1 VTIIQPATSVS
12 GTAVVTNV
20 SCNGFSN
27 GAINLTAT
35 GRTAPYTFNWGGGIT
50 TEDRTGLS
58 AGTYTVTITDA
69 NGCTGT
75 VNATVTQPTALSATI
90 SQTNVSC
97 NGGSNGS
104 ASITVSGGTAPYTYS
119 WSPTGGTGATATG
132 LSAGTY
138 TVTVMDAN
146 SCSTTKTVTIT
157 QSAVV
162 GAPTGAAIQSFNAG
176 DTLSALVVNGQG
188 IKWYASATD
197 ATNHTGSLPMTTLIV
212 NNTTYY
218 ATQTTGSCESTAS
231 LAVLAYNATLSV
243 GNVITST
250 SSMQIYPNPV
260 REVLNFSG
268 EERINKV
275 VIFSAEGRK
284 ITEKILQKGERS
296 INVDSLVQGIYLIQ
310 VFTKDDVKTFKFIK
324 K

>member
-1 VTIIQPATSVS
+1 
-12 GTAVVTNV
+12 
-20 SCNGFSN
+20 
-27 GAINLTAT
+27 
-35 GRTAPYTFNWGGGIT
+35 
-50 TEDRTGLS
+50 
-58 AGTYTVTITDA
+58 
-69 NGCTGT
+69 
-75 VNATVTQPTALSATI
+75 
-90 SQTNVSC
+90 
-97 NGGSNGS
+97 
-104 ASITVSGGTAPYTYS
+104 
-119 WSPTGGTGATATG
+119 
-132 LSAGTY
+132 
-138 TVTVMDAN
+138 M
-146 SCSTTKTVTIT
+146 TIT

-268 EERINKV
+268 DERINKV

-284 ITEKILQKGERS
+284 ITEKILQKGERG